1 MLALRG
7 ITWLLLL
14 QSMGEVISRG
24 LHLPLP
30 GPVIGMLLL
39 LVALRWPIVHDSVR
53 VVAEFLLQHLSLL
66 FVPVGVGVMTHLD
79 VLGQYG
85 ARIAIVI
92 VLSTWISLSVTA
104 LVLRALMRDEVAP
117 DAAAQARTGAST
129 VNDSTHAG
137 GDHG

>member
-30 GPVIGMLLL
+30 GPVVGMLLL
-39 LVALRWPIVHDSVR
+39 LFALRWPLVHNSVQ

-85 ARIAIVI
+85 VRIAIVI
-92 VLSTWISLSVTA
+92 VLSTWISLTVTA
-104 LVLRALMRDEVAP
+104 LVLRALMREETAP
-117 DAAAQARTGAST
+117 TATNAADAEADRG
-129 VNDSTHAG
+129 
-137 GDHG
+137 